1 MRTRPPNPSKSI
13 GATAGALAAAL
24 VAGGAIAQE
33 PISLTVWSDTPRL
46 TYFEAYDKAN
56 DDIDLTVVTVAPAD
70 LVAKLQLSMR
80 AGSDIPDVIF
90 MSSIDYGAQLS
101 TRRSNYLMDLTEKI
115 PQSLLDEFYN
125 NANSPCIINGKLLC
139 LRNDLAHMLIW
150 YDMPKMEELG
160 KEVPRTWEEF
170 EQLGADLAAMDEG
183 YLLGT
188 AVEPWPVYAFLM
200 AGGCEMGVP
209 VEGKDDTVRIDLTS
223 ENCLK
228 PARMIDN
235 MAANGSLSRFG
246 PFDPNFVNDAK
257 EGKLPLVVGPTW
269 FGEYVMRPTY
279 EVAPGRLAAAL
290 PLKWESQEQ
299 PLAWSWGGGTFGGW
313 KDTEHPEAVVDLI
326 IWSAADIDNRA
337 IEATLPGHEASALA
351 WGERLKTDEYYA
363 NDQVLNAL
371 VDSADFSHPAYVSQR
386 FSVPDAIGKIVAPEL
401 ANGAK
406 LVDLLPAL
414 QAELINIAQLNGYT
428 VE

>member
-1 MRTRPPNPSKSI
+1 MRTSLSKLSI
-13 GATAGALAAAL
+13 TGIATAALATALTAGAA
-24 VAGGAIAQE
+24 VAE
-33 PISLTVWSDTPRL
+33 DPISLTVWSDTPRL

-56 DDIDLTVVTVAPAD
+56 EDIDLTVVTVAPAD

-90 MSSIDYGAQLS
+90 MSSIAYGAQLS
-101 TRRSNYLMDLTEKI
+101 TRRSNYLMDLTDKV
-115 PQSLLDEFYN
+115 PQPLLDEFYT
-125 NANSPCIINGKLLC
+125 NANSPCIINDRLLC

-150 YDMPKMEELG
+150 YDAPKMEELG
-160 KEVPRTWEEF
+160 KQIPTTWEEF
-170 EQLGADLAAMDEG
+170 EQLGAELAAMDDD
-183 YLLGT
+183 YLLGS
-188 AVEPWPVYAFLM
+188 AVEPWPLYAFLM

-209 VEGKDDTVRIDLTS
+209 VAGKDDTVHIDLTT
-223 ENCLK
+223 ENCLR
-228 PARMIDN
+228 PARMVDA

-246 PFDPNFVNDAK
+246 PFDPNFVNQAK
-257 EGKLPLVVGPTW
+257 EGKVPLIVGPTW

-279 EVAPGRLAAAL
+279 EVPEGRLAAAL

-326 IWSAADIDNRA
+326 IWSAVDIDNRA
-337 IEATLPGHEASALA
+337 IEATLPGHEPSALA
-351 WGERLKTDEYYA
+351 WGKRLRSDEYYA
-363 NDQVLNAL
+363 NHQVLDAL
-371 VDSADFSHPAYVSQR
+371 VDSAAFSHPDYVSQR
-386 FSVPDAIGKIVAPEL
+386 FSVPDAIGKVVAPEL

-414 QAELINIAQLNGYT
+414 QEELINVARLNGYI